1 MTLPKA
7 GELVQ
12 LDFRRG
18 AKTRNNDEGVKLLQ
32 VRPQV
37 TRVARLLSRFFE
49 LIRLDRLQWNI
60 ERGYKMEKIVDELK
74 AIDADIIALQEVDI
88 GCERSSSIDTGVWR
102 VDC

>member
-18 AKTRNNDEGVKLLQ
+18 AKTHTNNEGVKLLQ

-37 TRVARLLSRFFE
+37 IRLARLL
-49 LIRLDRLQWNI
+49 
-60 ERGYKMEKIVDELK
+60 
-74 AIDADIIALQEVDI
+74 
-88 GCERSSSIDTGVWR
+88 
-102 VDC
+102 

>member
-18 AKTRNNDEGVKLLQ
+18 AKTHTNNEGVKLLQ

-37 TRVARLLSRFFE
+37 IRVARLL
-49 LIRLDRLQWNI
+49 
-60 ERGYKMEKIVDELK
+60 
-74 AIDADIIALQEVDI
+74 
-88 GCERSSSIDTGVWR
+88 
-102 VDC
+102 

>member
-18 AKTRNNDEGVKLLQ
+18 SKTHTNNEGVKLLQ
-32 VRPQV
+32 VRPQLI
-37 TRVARLLSRFFE
+37 RVARLLYRSFE
-49 LIRLDRLQWNI
+49 LSRLDRLQWNI
-60 ERGYKMEKIVDELK
+60 ERGYKLEKIVDELK

-102 VDC
+102 FDC

>member
-12 LDFRRG
+12 LDSRRR
-18 AKTRNNDEGVKLLQ
+18 AKTHTNNEGIKLLQ
-32 VRPQV
+32 VRLQV
-37 TRVARLLSRFFE
+37 IRVGRLLYRSFG
-49 LIRLDRLQWNI
+49 LTRLDRLQWNI
-60 ERGYKMEKIVDELK
+60 ERGYALEKIVDELK

-102 VDC
+102 FDC